1 MEPNDEARWLT
12 VELVP
17 RTCWFSNV
25 RDHVDTATWDRLRKQ
40 TYAKAGNRC
49 EVCGGRGPKW
59 PVECHEI
66 WQYDDARQVQ
76 TLTGLVALCPAC
88 HEVKHIGLAQINGRY
103 EQAQGHL
110 AHVNGWSPDDV
121 SAYLEGV
128 WELWYRRSR
137 HEWTLDLSWLE
148 GLGVSVTP
156 KR

>member
-1 MEPNDEARWLT
+1 MEQENAARWLT

-17 RTCWFSNV
+17 KTCWFSNV
-25 RDHVDTATWDRLRKQ
+25 RDHVDKETWDRLRKQ

-66 WQYDDARQVQ
+66 WHYDDARQVQ
-76 TLTGLVALCPAC
+76 TLVGLIALCPAC

-103 EQAQGHL
+103 EQAQAHL
-110 AHVNGWSPDDV
+110 ARVNGWSADDV

-137 HEWTLDLSWLE
+137 HEWRLDLSWLE